1 MAVRA
6 DIQKV
11 VSVPTVI
18 LTFYAKK
25 GETMWIFTRDGFIS
39 AVYKHNAVQA
49 RARDRRSL
57 EDLAIHCNSQIKH
70 TPVADYP
77 YRLETDPKKW
87 AIWLSI
93 QAQLLDYSNFK
104 SEVEAVRGFE
114 FAAPLHKVWDV
125 MHDVEDEEA
134 RVR

>member
-11 VSVPTVI
+11 VSVPPVI
-18 LTFYAKK
+18 FPLNAKK
-25 GETMWIFTRDGFIS
+25 GEAMWIFTADGFIS
-39 AVYKHNAVQA
+39 AVYKHDAVQV
-49 RARDRRSL
+49 RARDRKSL
-57 EDLAIHCNSQIKH
+57 EDLAIYCNSQIKH

-77 YRLETDPKKW
+77 YRLETDREKL
-87 AIWLSI
+87 ADWLSI

-125 MHDVEDEEA
+125 MHDVEDSEA

>member
-1 MAVRA
+1 MAVCT

-11 VSVPTVI
+11 VSEPPAI
-18 LTFYAKK
+18 FLLN
-25 GETMWIFTRDGFIS
+25 GEGEAMWIFTTDGFIS
-39 AVYKHNAVQA
+39 AVYKHNAVQV
-49 RARDRRSL
+49 RARDRKSL
-57 EDLAIHCNSQIKH
+57 EELAIHCKSEIKH

-77 YRLETDPKKW
+77 YRLETDRNNL
-87 AIWLSI
+87 ATWLSK
-93 QAQLLDYSNFK
+93 QAQLMDYSNFK

-125 MHDVEDEEA
+125 MHDVEDAEA

>member
-1 MAVRA
+1 MAVRT

-11 VSVPTVI
+11 VSEPPAI
-18 LTFYAKK
+18 FLLN
-25 GETMWIFTRDGFIS
+25 GEGEAMWIFTTDGFIS
-39 AVYKHNAVQA
+39 AVYKHNAVQV
-49 RARDRRSL
+49 RARDRKSL
-57 EDLAIHCNSQIKH
+57 EELAIHCKSEIKH

-77 YRLETDPKKW
+77 YRLETDRNNL
-87 AIWLSI
+87 ATWLSK
-93 QAQLLDYSNFK
+93 QAQLMDYSNFK

>member
-11 VSVPTVI
+11 VSVPPVI
-18 LTFYAKK
+18 FLLN
-25 GETMWIFTRDGFIS
+25 GEGEAMWIFTTDGFIS
-39 AVYKHNAVQA
+39 AVYKHNAVQV
-49 RARDRRSL
+49 RARDRKSL
-57 EDLAIHCNSQIKH
+57 EDLAIHCKSEIKH

-77 YRLETDPKKW
+77 YRLETDRDNL
-87 AIWLSI
+87 ATWLSK
-93 QAQLLDYSNFK
+93 QAQLMDYGNFK
-104 SEVEAVRGFE
+104 SEVEAVRGFK

-125 MHDVEDEEA
+125 MHDVEDLEA